1 MSPLTTHR
9 RARRRS
15 SSRRLI
21 AAAVVVVI
29 VALLV
34 GGVTQVGRRSGPFD
48 ASMNRSFAVQGA
60 VLAEQSNGTA
70 SSVRHL
76 MSVMPQQ
83 GRRKLETDLDGLV
96 AEAAQQAELATALAQ
111 PAPAGGLR
119 AQFAAVFTDRA
130 AAVRQVRSAID
141 GLLGMH
147 PFAVAGAPKAAG
159 TAVATPTLL
168 SSAQA
173 TTRIAAAGTLLAR
186 ADRTYRA
193 VRRALPRLAGRAR
206 LPASTW
212 IAAANPWQA
221 GAVATQVDL
230 VAASTS
236 LVATHRLVL
245 RAVQVTPPALPPPS
259 GVASPTVSILSPT
272 KKVTLSV
279 VLSNLGSVDEP
290 HAAVHYTLTPLP
302 SGAAVTLTRSAAIAS
317 EGSVT
322 LSLASFSVKP
332 GTTYQL
338 TVAVVLPAAQTD
350 LTGASLTEM
359 LQVAPQ

>member
-15 SSRRLI
+15 SSRRFI
-21 AAAVVVVI
+21 SAAVVVLI

-48 ASMNRSFAVQGA
+48 ASMNRSFAVQAA
-60 VLAEQSNGTA
+60 VVAQQSNGTA
-70 SSVRHL
+70 TSVRHL

-83 GRRKLETDLDGLV
+83 GRRTLETDLDSLV
-96 AEAAQQAELATALAQ
+96 AEAAQQAELATALA
-111 PAPAGGLR
+111 APARPGGLR
-119 AQFAAVFTDRA
+119 AQFVAVFADRA

-147 PFAVAGAPKAAG
+147 PFAVAGAPKAGG
-159 TAVATPTLL
+159 TAVATPTQL

-173 TTRIAAAGTLLAR
+173 ANRIAAAGTLLAR
-186 ADRTYRA
+186 ADRTYRS
-193 VRRALPRLAGRAR
+193 VRRTLPRLAGQAR

-212 IAAANPWQA
+212 IGTANLWQLS
-221 GAVATQVDL
+221 AVATQVDL

-236 LVATHRLVL
+236 LVASHRLVL
-245 RAVQVTPPALPPPS
+245 RAVQITPPVLPPPS
-259 GVASPTVSILSPT
+259 GVAAPAVSVLSPT

-290 HAAVHYTLTPLP
+290 HAAVRDTLTPLP
-302 SGAAVTLTRSAAIAS
+302 SGPAVTLTRSAPIAS
-317 EGSVT
+317 GGSVT
-322 LSLASFSVKP
+322 LSLAAFSVKP

-338 TVAVVLPAAQTD
+338 TVAVVVPAAQTD